1 VSGMECGPVEVH
13 FTVDGE
19 MLTVTGI
26 ARR

>member
-1 VSGMECGPVEVH
+1 MEFGPVEVH